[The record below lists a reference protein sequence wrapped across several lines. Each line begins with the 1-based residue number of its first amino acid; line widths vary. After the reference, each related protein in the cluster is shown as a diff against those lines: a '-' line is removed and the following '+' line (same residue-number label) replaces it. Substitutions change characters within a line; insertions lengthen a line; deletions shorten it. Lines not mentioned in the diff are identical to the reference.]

1 MKKVLSDFSVG
12 KYRILKLDGEI
23 PKKKY
28 TKFLIGGVEYKPVPI
43 YDAVNC
49 IAIES
54 SDEFIGKQVDFI

>member
-43 YDAVNC
+43 YEEVN
-49 IAIES
+49 
-54 SDEFIGKQVDFI
+54 